1 MQYFG
6 VFQCYLADN
15 PDLIDRI
22 ILTNPNSYGIH
33 AIYVVHEGKRE
44 ALFIDD
50 YILCNE
56 HGPLFSKPI
65 KYTDMWPCL
74 LEKAWFKLKS
84 SLKTTIASLNPIEV
98 FKSFLTYPTKAFP
111 LGESPEEN
119 RKLIK

>member
-44 ALFIDD
+44 VLFIDD
-50 YILCNE
+50 YILCN
-56 HGPLFSKPI
+56 
-65 KYTDMWPCL
+65 
-74 LEKAWFKLKS
+74 
-84 SLKTTIASLNPIEV
+84 
-98 FKSFLTYPTKAFP
+98 
-111 LGESPEEN
+111 
-119 RKLIK
+119 